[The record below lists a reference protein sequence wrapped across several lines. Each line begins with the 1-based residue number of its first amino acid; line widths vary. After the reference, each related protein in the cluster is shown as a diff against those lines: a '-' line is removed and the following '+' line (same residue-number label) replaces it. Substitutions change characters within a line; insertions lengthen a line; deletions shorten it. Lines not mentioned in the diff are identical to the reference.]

1 MPQIF
6 IDKEI
11 FSTLHAN
18 RNEQMRKQVDPHLQ
32 QFFRVMMRW
41 YFFCKVKIKYR
52 ILL

>member
-6 IDKEI
+6 IDKKI

-18 RNEQMRKQVDPHLQ
+18 RNEQMRKQIDPHLQ
-32 QFFRVMMRW
+32 EFFRVMMFQ
-41 YFFCKVKIKYR
+41 YFFGMVKIKYK